1 MPTDV
6 ILGCHLTGIY
16 DVNRNELLV
25 EDDYG
30 LVEAWLESL
39 NQLKLYGKLF
49 HNHFS
54 ENTLAKYENKYV
66 EFIKVKYDTR
76 YSPNVYRYFL
86 YQNYLQNNSNSID
99 HLFFTDVSDVVV
111 VKNPFTDPLFLNNP
125 QTLFCG
131 DEPKPLNNVWM
142 LEHSAHLR
150 AQIKDFTQYEEKF
163 QHETLLNCGVAGGSL
178 ETMTLLLHRLCN
190 THQQYNQN
198 NPTAY
203 TGDMGVFNYVVRTH
217 FNNKL
222 YHGAPCNTVFK
233 SYETHRSDCWF
244 RHK

>member
-6 ILGCHLTGIY
+6 ILGSHLTGVY
-16 DVNRNELLV
+16 DVNRNERLV
-25 EDDYG
+25 DDDFG
-30 LVEAWLESL
+30 LVEEWVASL
-39 NQLKLYGKLF
+39 VKLKLYGKLF

-54 ENTLAKYENKYV
+54 ENTLTRFRNKYV

-86 YQNYLQNNSNSID
+86 YQSYIHTNRNSIKN
-99 HLFFTDVSDVVV
+99 LFFTDVSDVVA
-111 VKNPFTDPLFLNNP
+111 VKNPFSDPLFLNNP

-131 DEPKPLNNVWM
+131 DEPKPLQNEWM
-142 LEHSAHLR
+142 HAHSTHLR
-150 AQIKDFTQYEEKF
+150 AQISGFVQYENDF
-163 QHETLLNCGVAGGSL
+163 QNAVLLNCGIAGGSL
-178 ETMTLLLHRLCN
+178 ETMTLLLDLLCN
-190 THQQYNQN
+190 THQNYNKN

-203 TGDMGVFNYVVRTH
+203 TGDMGVFNYVVRTR
-217 FNNKL
+217 FNNRL

-233 SYETHRSDCWF
+233 SYETQRSDCWF

>member
-6 ILGCHLTGIY
+6 ILGSHLTGVY
-16 DVNRNELLV
+16 DVNRNVLLG

-30 LVEAWLESL
+30 LVEDWVESL
-39 NQLKLYGKLF
+39 LKLKLHGKLF

-54 ENTLAKYENKYV
+54 DHTVAQYQNKYV
-66 EFIKVKYDTR
+66 EFIKVANDTR

-86 YQNYLQNNSNSID
+86 YQSYLRGNANSIKNV
-99 HLFFTDVSDVVV
+99 FFTDVSDVVV
-111 VKNPFTDPLFLNNP
+111 VKNPFSDPLFLNHP

-131 DEPKPLNNVWM
+131 DEPKLLDNEWM
-142 LEHSAHLR
+142 QAHSAHLR
-150 AQIKDFTQYEEKF
+150 AQISDFGPYETDF
-163 QHETLLNCGVAGGSL
+163 QHETLLNCGIAGGSIH
-178 ETMTLLLHRLCN
+178 TMTLLLDSLCN
-190 THQQYNQN
+190 THQHYNQN

-203 TGDMGVFNYVVRTH
+203 TGDMGVFNYVVRTQ
-217 FNNKL
+217 FNNRL
-222 YHGAPCNTVFK
+222 YHGSPCNTEFK

>member
-6 ILGCHLTGIY
+6 ILGSHLTGVY
-16 DVNRNELLV
+16 DVNRNVLLV

-30 LVEAWLESL
+30 LVENWVDSIKK
-39 NQLKLYGKLF
+39 LKVNGKLF

-54 ENTLAKYENKYV
+54 ENTIARFQNKYV

-86 YQNYLQNNSNSID
+86 YQSYLSNKADSIRN
-99 HLFFTDVSDVVV
+99 LFFTDVSDVVV
-111 VKNPFTDPLFLNNP
+111 VKDPFSDPLFLNNP

-131 DEPKPLNNVWM
+131 DEPKPLQNEWM
-142 LEHSAHLR
+142 LAHSAHLR
-150 AQIKDFTQYEEKF
+150 AQINGFSQFENDFQK
-163 QHETLLNCGVAGGSL
+163 ETLLNCGIAGGSIQ
-178 ETMTLLLHRLCN
+178 TMTLLLNLLCI
-190 THQQYNQN
+190 THQNYNQN

-203 TGDMGVFNYVVRTH
+203 TGDMGVFNYIVRTH
-217 FNNKL
+217 FNNNL

-233 SYETHRSDCWF
+233 AYENDRSDCWF